1 MAPLDRRSLLVGGAA
16 FGAALA
22 APARAARTRRDLK
35 LALKYG
41 MIREGESVRERF
53 EIARDAG
60 FHGIEMDSPS
70 DLDLDEVLAARDA
83 TGLAIP
89 GVVDSVHWSDTLSH
103 PEAEVRARGAAALVR
118 ALEDCKALG
127 GTSVLLVPAVVD
139 AQVSY
144 DQAWERSTAEL
155 KRVLPRAEELGV
167 AIAFE
172 NVWNQFLLSPLE
184 AARYVDQFASPLVGW
199 HFDVGNVVNY
209 GWPEQW
215 VRILGPRILK
225 LDIKEYSRA
234 KRDAEGLWKGF
245 GVEIGDGDCGWPA
258 VVAAL
263 DEIGYGGWATAE
275 VGGGDAARLA
285 DIAARMRR
293 VLGVA

>member
-1 MAPLDRRSLLVGGAA
+1 MQPLDRRRLLAA
-16 FGAALA
+16 GAALGA
-22 APARAARTRRDLK
+22 TLALPARAARRRRDLR

-41 MIREGESVRERF
+41 MIQQGSSVLERF
-53 EIARDAG
+53 QIARDAG
-60 FHGIEMDSPS
+60 FAGIEMDSPS
-70 DLDLDEVLAARDA
+70 DLDLDEVIAARDA
-83 TGLAIP
+83 TGLEIP
-89 GVVDSVHWSDTLSH
+89 GVVDSVHWRDTLSH
-103 PEAEVRARGAAALVR
+103 PDAEVRARGVAGLEQALDDCVR
-118 ALEDCKALG
+118 LG
-127 GTSVLLVPAVVD
+127 GTSVLLVPAVVN
-139 AQVSY
+139 AEVTY

-155 KRVLPRAEELGV
+155 RRVVPRAEELGV

-184 AARYVDQFASPLVGW
+184 AARYVDQFESEHVGF

-245 GVEIGDGDCGWPA
+245 QVKIGDGDCGWPA

-263 DEIGYGGWATAE
+263 DEIGYSGWATAE
-275 VGGGDAARLA
+275 VGGGDAERLT

-293 VLGVA
+293 VLEL